1 MTGGCNG
8 MQVSYM
14 LQHSVRLCTNTH
26 HSCILGQSTSAKEH
40 TCVITMNTR
49 LNTCILAVFSVTLR
63 GKASPRL
70 MQLFSYIVDLVIW
83 AKWFAFSLANRNCS
97 VPAMWI

>member
-49 LNTCILAVFSVTLR
+49 LNTCMLMVFSVILLNATFFVHSR
-63 GKASPRL
+63 FGHMGEMVRL
-70 MQLFSYIVDLVIW
+70 
-83 AKWFAFSLANRNCS
+83 
-97 VPAMWI
+97 